1 MVSLIAM
8 LIFNKFSIML
18 FRLSICRSFNYLV
31 HLSPFLASIMSF
43 KYLDSFLSNKQ
54 TDTSPTMPH
63 STSPMMSVLKIKDP
77 TPSNELNDYNFY
89 HQRLAKTLKIPSPMI
104 QIKPFKFITQKIPF
118 LTLIDSIGT
127 LNTVFLVKYQCCV
140 FV

>member
-1 MVSLIAM
+1 MHTRRRKFAQIRKGLFHQLTPLFKGNVSCLLILESIVNKFTLSLYLPKVSMVSLIAM
-8 LIFNKFSIML
+8 LIFNKFWIML

-89 HQRLAKTLKIPSPMI
+89 H
-104 QIKPFKFITQKIPF
+104 
-118 LTLIDSIGT
+118 
-127 LNTVFLVKYQCCV
+127 
-140 FV
+140 

>member
-1 MVSLIAM
+1 MWNCKWVFWMLWFKLKSWVLCLNSHSRNILMKEVITLSLYLPKVSMVSLIAM

-54 TDTSPTMPH
+54 TDKSPTMPH

-89 HQRLAKTLKIPSPMI
+89 H
-104 QIKPFKFITQKIPF
+104 
-118 LTLIDSIGT
+118 
-127 LNTVFLVKYQCCV
+127 
-140 FV
+140 

>member
-1 MVSLIAM
+1 MVSPIATT
-8 LIFNKFSIML
+8 IFNKSPTML
-18 FRLSICRSFNYLV
+18 FRLSNCRSSKYLV
-31 HLSPFLASIMSF
+31 HFSTLLASTMSF
-43 KYLDSFLSNKQ
+43 KYLDSFISNKQ

-77 TPSNELNDYNFY
+77 TPSNVLNDYNFY

-104 QIKPFKFITQKIPF
+104 QIKPFKLITQKMPF